1 MGMLRINEVNHTHQ
15 EAYRGLSEPLF
26 ALQTSN
32 ISQKGFE
39 LQTEGGKAKTF
50 DCGWDSLLGRN
61 SVYRRPSKQRRP
73 ETGPATFPNVYVEAW
88 IIFLELP
95 RDQTS

>member
-1 MGMLRINEVNHTHQ
+1 MLRINEVNHTHQ

-50 DCGWDSLLGRN
+50 EC
-61 SVYRRPSKQRRP
+61 
-73 ETGPATFPNVYVEAW
+73 
-88 IIFLELP
+88 
-95 RDQTS
+95 